1 MNAPADPSVKK
12 LISGIQ
18 NSGVNLNTVMI
29 IGLAVG
35 GFLYVRNIET
45 AQTSTSPVAQ
55 GVTRQEAEALSD
67 MFEFG
72 IPVLKSGIHKD
83 CTELGESI
91 DRYLFIYFDDLS
103 DPAKQWVDGA
113 RERIGGVLGTQDLKQ
128 AKIITESD
136 REALVVLF
144 GELSSEAD
152 TLSK

>member
-45 AQTSTSPVAQ
+45 AQTSTSPVTQ

-67 MFEFG
+67 MFELG
-72 IPVLKSGIHKD
+72 IPVLKSVIHKD

-91 DRYLFIYFDDLS
+91 DRYLFIYFDNLS

-113 RERIGGVLGTQDLKQ
+113 RKRIGGVLGTQDLKR
-128 AKIITESD
+128 AKVITESD

>member
-67 MFEFG
+67 MFELG

-103 DPAKQWVDGA
+103 DPAKQWIDSA
-113 RERIGGVLGTQDLKQ
+113 RKRIGGVLGTQDFKQ
-128 AKIITESD
+128 SKTITEAD
-136 REALVVLF
+136 REALVILF
-144 GELSSEAD
+144 DQLSAEAD
-152 TLSK
+152 VLSK